1 MPKATRSSM
10 IVILLIMNRTE
21 VAGVQAT
28 ARLLIFIF
36 DVLLN
41 PEKVIPKKINTATES
56 GSKTPS
62 AKKLNPRKP
71 VIWKMA

>member
-1 MPKATRSSM
+1 MPKATSSSM
-10 IVILLIMNRTE
+10 IVILLIMNRTD

-28 ARLLIFIF
+28 ARLLILIF
-36 DVLLN
+36 DVLLLY
-41 PEKVIPKKINTATES
+41 PEQVIPKKINTATEI

-71 VIWKMA
+71 VI